1 MEEHALNVKDQ
12 IQVVTALKASL
23 VKDATSAIQP
33 TVKMEVRAQLL
44 GQVWSSVHVL
54 VASLVLSARQNS
66 SSLVILTLA

>member
-23 VKDATSAIQP
+23 VIDAISVIQL
-33 TVKMEVRAQLL
+33 TVKMEVHAQLL

-54 VASLVLSARQNS
+54 MASLVLSARQKS
-66 SSLVILTLA
+66 PLVILTLA